1 MAPLHFER
9 SRTYPVD
16 VAVAYQRTI
25 SMPLPKLFRHRYGP
39 VPPIAEVRDQ
49 AGKWNSVGETR
60 TIVLKGGGSMRE
72 ELVEV
77 DRPNVFRYVLS
88 DIKGPMK
95 PLVDHVE
102 GSWSFDPVGT
112 GTRVTWA
119 WEVHPR
125 SGASVPALKV
135 FRRFWSGS
143 ARRALEVLEGR
154 LLR

>member
-16 VAVAYQRTI
+16 VDVAYQRTI
-25 SMPLPKLFRHRYGP
+25 SMPLPKLFKHRYGP

-49 AGKWNSVGETR
+49 TGNWTTVGETR
-60 TIVLKGGGSMRE
+60 TIVLKGSGTMRE
-72 ELVEV
+72 ELAEV
-77 DRPNVFRYVLS
+77 DRPNVFRYVLT
-88 DIKGPMK
+88 DFTGPFK
-95 PLVDHVE
+95 PLIDHID

-112 GTRVTWA
+112 GVRVTWA
-119 WEVHPR
+119 WEVHPK
-125 SGASVPALKV
+125 SGAAVPALKA
-135 FRRFWSGS
+135 FRKAWSGS